1 MSLTVTDA
9 RVDGEAV
16 GLRAEGGRIVELGP
30 GRSTR
35 GPATKWSSAGGMPSS
50 PASSTATPTPR

>member
-16 GLRAEGGRIVELGP
+16 GLRAEGGRIVELGKAVDP
-30 GRSTR
+30 REFL
-35 GPATKWSSAGGMPSS
+35 GPAPSAETAGRA
-50 PASSTATPTPR
+50 PAG